1 MSRISIDP
9 ILLILAET
17 THITSAMRKN
27 ARWAHSGMA
36 TILGVP
42 PSADGDDGT
51 LASRLGL
58 RTRKSSLGSV
68 SVVSLTVEGNC

>member
-1 MSRISIDP
+1 MARISVDP

-17 THITSAMRKN
+17 AHITSAMRKN
-27 ARWAHSGMA
+27 ARWANSGMA

-42 PSADGDDGT
+42 PSTQGDNDT

-58 RTRKSSLGSV
+58 RTRKSPLGSV
-68 SVVSLTVEGNC
+68 SY